1 MAHILP
7 RAEDDSDGSES
18 ALSIQEVV
26 INDGDTVTLFPDG
39 PNNATSSL
47 PRPATSSQFFL
58 IPQTDYAP
66 AYSSPF
72 LINLHENY
80 PLKEG
85 VKLEHLFE
93 HLNCFQLTPFFA
105 DEGPTL
111 NSLKQHAAAVC
122 CLIYYLHQTKDGT
135 SPQRPEW
142 PVVAADL
149 EFFGAFDFLN
159 NVVHQPFP
167 EDGLSGDPQH
177 SQPLAQLLNSIT
189 SDHPGLGELSHNE
202 AQLVHETENLL
213 TRLDEIYRDTGGLQS
228 IPLPPPHSSMRE
240 SLLAR
245 WIEYVQRLKQRLI
258 SLQSESIALRQ
269 ALSHEAVIPN
279 VRSKST
285 ARPTKNKSKNE
296 KVIPQD
302 GYIFTGLSEELH
314 TVLRQQLNL
323 TEAEA
328 EDWAHVLPKEG
339 SRGIFARGW
348 GDFYLDGSA
357 GGSVFNEDRQWDVK
371 AWIETSSRLY
381 KVRGHDTIFVIPAF
395 GIHPDARAID
405 EHDLRVLDQLYPDPK
420 KRKKMETERK
430 EAQDKIKAL
439 EKSVERLRSQL
450 RSEKRLTARQGKI
463 ADMEAKV
470 AAKGN
475 RVGKDKNASLRSG
488 AWEQRGNVEA
498 II

>member
-1 MAHILP
+1 MANILP

-18 ALSIQEVV
+18 DLSIQEVV

-39 PNNATSSL
+39 PNNTTLS
-47 PRPATSSQFFL
+47 PPKPATSSQFFL
-58 IPQTDYAP
+58 IPKTDYAP

-80 PLKEG
+80 PLREG

-93 HLNCFQLTPFFA
+93 HLNCFQLTPFFIR
-105 DEGPTL
+105 EGPTL

-122 CLIYYLHQTKDGT
+122 CLIYHLHETKYGS
-135 SPQRPEW
+135 SPQRPAW
-142 PVVAADL
+142 PVIVADL

-167 EDGLSGDPQH
+167 ENGLSGDPQH

-189 SDHPGLGELSHNE
+189 SDHPGLGELSHNQTQLLRE
-202 AQLVHETENLL
+202 ADNIL

-245 WIEYVQRLKQRLI
+245 WIEYVQRLKRRLI

-269 ALSHEAVIPN
+269 ALSHEPVIPN

-285 ARPTKNKSKNE
+285 ARPMKNKQKNE

-348 GDFYLDGSA
+348 GDFYLDSSA
-357 GGSVFNEDRQWDVK
+357 GGSVFNADRQWDVK

-405 EHDLRVLDQLYPDPK
+405 EHDLRAIGHLHPDST
-420 KRKKMETERK
+420 KRERMEAERK

-439 EKSVERLRSQL
+439 RKSVERLRTQL
-450 RSEKRLTARQGKI
+450 RREKELTARQEHVAATKT
-463 ADMEAKV
+463 KV
-470 AAKGN
+470 AAKGK
-475 RVGKDKNASLRSG
+475 RVGKDRNASLRSG
-488 AWEQRGNVEA
+488 A
-498 II
+498 

>member
-1 MAHILP
+1 MHILP
-7 RAEDDSDGSES
+7 CTEDDSDGSES
-18 ALSIQEVV
+18 DLSIQEVV
-26 INDGDTVTLFPDG
+26 VNDGDTVTLFPEG

-47 PRPATSSQFFL
+47 PKPTNSSQFFL
-58 IPQTDYAP
+58 IPATDYAP

-80 PLKEG
+80 PPKED

-93 HLNCFQLTPFFA
+93 HLNCFQLTPFFPNK
-105 DEGPTL
+105 GPTL
-111 NSLKQHAAAVC
+111 NSLKQHAAAIC
-122 CLIYYLHQTKDGT
+122 CLIYYLYETKDGST
-135 SPQRPEW
+135 PQRPTW
-142 PVVAADL
+142 PVVAADQ

-159 NVVHQPFP
+159 NVGHQPFP
-167 EDGLSGDPQH
+167 EEGLSGDPQH

-189 SDHPGLGELSHNE
+189 SDHPGLGELSPNVGLLLGE
-202 AQLVHETENLL
+202 AENIL
-213 TRLDEIYRDTGGLQS
+213 TRLDEIYRGTGGLQS
-228 IPLPPPHSSMRE
+228 IPLPPPHNLMRE

-245 WIEYVQRLKQRLI
+245 WIEYVQLLKQRLI
-258 SLQSESIALRQ
+258 SLQLESIALRQ
-269 ALSHEAVIPN
+269 ALSHKAVIPN

-285 ARPTKNKSKNE
+285 ARPTKYRQKNE

-314 TVLRQQLNL
+314 SVLRQQLNL

-348 GDFYLDGSA
+348 GDFCLDSSA
-357 GGSVFNEDRQWDVK
+357 SGSVFNEDRQWDVK

-405 EHDLRVLDQLYPDPK
+405 EHDLRVLEHLYPDPK
-420 KRKKMETERK
+420 KRKKIEVERK
-430 EAQDKIKAL
+430 EAQDKIKTL
-439 EKSVERLRSQL
+439 EGSVERLRSQL
-450 RSEKRLTARQGKI
+450 RSANNLTAKQ
-463 ADMEAKV
+463 E
-470 AAKGN
+470 
-475 RVGKDKNASLRSG
+475 
-488 AWEQRGNVEA
+488 
-498 II
+498 

>member
-1 MAHILP
+1 MAHIFP
-7 RAEDDSDGSES
+7 RAEDDSDDSES
-18 ALSIQEVV
+18 NLSIQEVV
-26 INDGDTVTLFPDG
+26 INDGDTITLFPDA

-47 PRPATSSQFFL
+47 PKPATSSQFFL
-58 IPQTDYAP
+58 IPETDYAP

-72 LINLHENY
+72 LVNLHENY

-93 HLNCFQLTPFFA
+93 HLNCFQLTPFSSH
-105 DEGPTL
+105 EGPTL

-122 CLIYYLHQTKDGT
+122 CLIYYLHQTKVGT
-135 SPQRPEW
+135 SLPRSAW
-142 PVVAADL
+142 PIVNADVK
-149 EFFGAFDFLN
+149 FSGAFDFLK
-159 NVVHQPFP
+159 NVLHQPFP
-167 EDGLSGDPQH
+167 EHGLSGDPQH

-189 SDHPGLGELSHNE
+189 SDHPGLGELSSNQEQLFHE
-202 AQLVHETENLL
+202 AESLL
-213 TRLDEIYRDTGGLQS
+213 TRLDAIYRDTGGLQS

-240 SLLAR
+240 SLLGQ
-245 WIEYVQRLKQRLI
+245 WIEYVQRLKRRLI

-269 ALSHEAVIPN
+269 ALSHEAVVPN

-285 ARPTKNKSKNE
+285 ARPTKNERKNE

-381 KVRGHDTIFVIPAF
+381 KVRGHDTIFIIPAF

-405 EHDLRVLDQLYPDPK
+405 EHDLRVLDHFYPDPK
-420 KRKKMETERK
+420 KREKMEAERK
-430 EAQDKIKAL
+430 KAQDTIKVM
-439 EKSVERLRSQL
+439 EEIVGGLRSNL
-450 RSEKRLTARQGKI
+450 RKLKELTVAQERVAG
-463 ADMEAKV
+463 MEAK
-470 AAKGN
+470 
-475 RVGKDKNASLRSG
+475 RVKVLRGTAVGGTKTRSG
-488 AWEQRGNVEA
+488 A
-498 II
+498 